1 MMYGGRRSLHRKNK
15 NSLSVKESQLKIFDR
30 FQRDERRGNEKL
42 KRYFS

>member
-1 MMYGGRRSLHRKNK
+1 MGVEGLYIEKNK
-15 NSLSVKESQLKIFDR
+15 NSLSVKESQLKILDR